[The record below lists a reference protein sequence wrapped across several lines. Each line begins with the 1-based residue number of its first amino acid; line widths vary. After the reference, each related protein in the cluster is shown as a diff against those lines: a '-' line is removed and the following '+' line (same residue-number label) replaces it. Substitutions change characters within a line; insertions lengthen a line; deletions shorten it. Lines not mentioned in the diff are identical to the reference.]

1 MTSMQSTLGF
11 IQAGERLETVQ
22 PTWDTC
28 SSSQAIRPFSFP
40 GHSNLIFF
48 FITENVIMGRSIR
61 ALCSPTSCSKHML
74 SFQGDRALHG
84 ISHWL

>member
-28 SSSQAIRPFSFP
+28 SSGQAIRLFSFP
-40 GHSNLIFF
+40 GHSNLISFLSQKMLLWDGASGHCAVQPPAPN
-48 FITENVIMGRSIR
+48 ICYLSKVIERFM
-61 ALCSPTSCSKHML
+61 A
-74 SFQGDRALHG
+74 
-84 ISHWL
+84 